1 MQLSSLDCHR
11 SQFLL
16 LAINKGF
23 QRGNCQNTN
32 HCRQGSREQGREKTI
47 YLNKLVNLF
56 FESPFLF
63 SALTSLLTMATL
75 VRQIAVCTITT
86 VPRRWS
92 KLNCIARSSTMYN
105 ERLLGM
111 SQDKQGL
118 Y

>member
-1 MQLSSLDCHR
+1 
-11 SQFLL
+11 
-16 LAINKGF
+16 
-23 QRGNCQNTN
+23 
-32 HCRQGSREQGREKTI
+32 
-47 YLNKLVNLF
+47 
-56 FESPFLF
+56 
-63 SALTSLLTMATL
+63 MATL